1 VNLHW
6 LLPGTFGT
14 ILVLS
19 SPALAARLESWRF
32 DTNQNRLEINTSGS
46 VQPKA
51 QLVFNPTRLV
61 IDLPG
66 TTFGRPQLTQPIGGK
81 FRSIRV
87 GQFDPETARIVVE
100 LNPGYTLDPQEVKF
114 VGTTGSRWTV
124 QLPTPETDKAVSAP
138 RNIYNVVTQNSPA
151 KPELSKVSN
160 TAQGRTQL
168 ENLRVTGDG
177 FFIRTSGGRPEI
189 KINRSDDRKTINIDI
204 SGATLSPNLSDRDLS
219 VNRFGVS
226 RVQLSELQE
235 RQPFVRLTL
244 QVDKNSP
251 DWRATSGS
259 GGLIVLPNRLIV
271 RTPGDNNN
279 QENSGTDKS
288 RPVPSSNDTNSSPAT
303 IQSVELAGGGTQL
316 LIRGDQRLSGTGG
329 WDRSSA
335 SYRITIPNA
344 RLAAAVKGPVFD
356 SNSPVLRVR
365 LQQLDPR
372 TVVIFVQP
380 AAGVQIGEINSIS
393 NQLLALEL
401 QSNRRGT
408 PSIPRPPISS
418 TPPISTPPIY
428 TPPIGGLPPLP
439 PPNRGP
445 FPDPNVDNSR
455 PLPLPPSRTTPRGR
469 GVVIIDPG
477 HGGKDSGAV
486 GIGGLREKDIIL
498 PISARVAQIL
508 QQNGLQV
515 IMTRNSDFFVSLPG
529 RVAMAE
535 RANADVFVSIHANS
549 AGANRPE
556 VSGLETYY
564 YDSGLGLARIVH
576 NSILQSINIP
586 DRRVRKA
593 RFYVLRKSSMPSIL
607 VETGYV
613 TGRDDAA
620 KLRNTQYQNQMAEA
634 IARGILQ
641 YLGRR

>member
-1 VNLHW
+1 MNLHW

-32 DTNQNRLEINTSGS
+32 DPNQNRLEINTSSS

-66 TTFGRPQLTQPIGGK
+66 TTFGRPQLTQQVGGK
-81 FRSIRV
+81 IRNIRV
-87 GQFDPETARIVVE
+87 GQFDPETARIVIE
-100 LNPGYTLDPQEVKF
+100 LSPGYTLDPKEVKF

-124 QLPTPETDKAVSAP
+124 QLPTPEAEKAVSAP
-138 RNIYNVVTQNSPA
+138 RNIYSVVTSNSQPKPEPA
-151 KPELSKVSN
+151 KVVN
-160 TAQGRTQL
+160 TAQGETQV

-226 RVQLSELQE
+226 RIQLGELQE

-251 DWRATSGS
+251 DWRATSSS

-271 RTPGDNNN
+271 RTPEGNN
-279 QENSGTDKS
+279 QEDSGDKS
-288 RPVPSSNDTNSSPAT
+288 RPFPSPNDSTNSSPAT

-316 LIRGDQRLSGTGG
+316 LIRGDQSLSGTGG

-335 SYRITIPNA
+335 WYRITIPNA
-344 RLAAAVKGPVFD
+344 RLAASVKGPAFD
-356 SNSPVLRVR
+356 SNSSVLRVR
-365 LQQLDPR
+365 LQQQDPR

-380 AAGVQIGEINSIS
+380 AAGVQIGEINSLG

-408 PSIPRPPISS
+408 PPIPRPPISS
-418 TPPISTPPIY
+418 RPPISTPRIY

-455 PLPLPPSRTTPRGR
+455 PLALPRSRATPRGR

-477 HGGKDSGAV
+477 HGGKDSGSGWYWGSTRKGYYSAHWRK
-486 GIGGLREKDIIL
+486 GG
-498 PISARVAQIL
+498 
-508 QQNGLQV
+508 
-515 IMTRNSDFFVSLPG
+515 TDF
-529 RVAMAE
+529 
-535 RANADVFVSIHANS
+535 
-549 AGANRPE
+549 
-556 VSGLETYY
+556 
-564 YDSGLGLARIVH
+564 
-576 NSILQSINIP
+576 
-586 DRRVRKA
+586 
-593 RFYVLRKSSMPSIL
+593 
-607 VETGYV
+607 
-613 TGRDDAA
+613 AA
-620 KLRNTQYQNQMAEA
+620 KWFASDYDAKF
-634 IARGILQ
+634 
-641 YLGRR
+641 